1 MRRVIKSSA
10 IGQALGLRNKMDP
23 LPYPP
28 LFAPKPCE
36 CGLIPEVVEMPNYG
50 PDEQW
55 QVHCKWGHPRVYGR
69 TMFEAIEKYNERR
82 K

>member
-1 MRRVIKSSA
+1 M
-10 IGQALGLRNKMDP
+10 
-23 LPYPP
+23 
-28 LFAPKPCE
+28 LFGPVPCS

-55 QVHCKWGHPRVYGR
+55 QVCCKWNHPRVYGA
-69 TMFEAIEKYNERR
+69 TMFEAIAAYNNKKEQG